1 MNPIYT
7 AFVYLVWFLATYYIV
22 FLALLLFTNK
32 ERLYEKKG
40 HINKKKP
47 FISLIIPAF
56 NEEGKIAKTIT
67 SLKKINYK
75 KIEFILINDGSSD
88 KTNEVISKNIEGFNK
103 FIFIN
108 HKKNKG
114 KAMRLNEGIDK
125 SKGSFIACMDADS
138 IIGPGIFNKVLPY
151 FKDKDIGAVTVSVE
165 VIKPKTFLHKI
176 IELEYII
183 GLSLFLKLFS
193 MFNCVFVTPGPFS
206 IYRKS
211 LLKEIGGFDPENITE
226 DLEIAYRIHKS
237 KYKIAN
243 CMGAKVRTIIPQ
255 TFKEIYVQRRRW
267 YSGAIQT
274 LFKHRK
280 MALNKNF
287 DLFGYFIPYN
297 YLLIFLGLSLFLTS
311 TYLGIS
317 NFIENLLYFQYTN
330 FNFLERAF
338 EFEFDILRTG
348 MIYLIGCSSLFIGMF
363 VMISGLKF
371 TNKEISKKKLGVVGY
386 PLLFILYQ
394 IFWIGSILTV
404 MRGKKIKWK

>member
-1 MNPIYT
+1 LFDPRRDRN
-7 AFVYLVWFLATYYIV
+7 
-22 FLALLLFTNK
+22 LLLAEVRDYTISGP
-32 ERLYEKKG
+32 RL
-40 HINKKKP
+40 
-47 FISLIIPAF
+47 
-56 NEEGKIAKTIT
+56 
-67 SLKKINYK
+67 
-75 KIEFILINDGSSD
+75 
-88 KTNEVISKNIEGFNK
+88 
-103 FIFIN
+103 
-108 HKKNKG
+108 
-114 KAMRLNEGIDK
+114 
-125 SKGSFIACMDADS
+125 
-138 IIGPGIFNKVLPY
+138 
-151 FKDKDIGAVTVSVE
+151 
-165 VIKPKTFLHKI
+165 KI

-211 LLKEIGGFDPENITE
+211 LLKKIGGFDPENITE

-274 LFKHRK
+274 LFKHRN

-330 FNFLERAF
+330 FNFLERIF
-338 EFEFDILRTG
+338 DFEFDILRTG

-371 TNKEISKKKLGVVGY
+371 TNKEISRKKLGVVGY